1 MVPLESSA
9 LILLQQ
15 PTLESQKSSYEERH
29 PWTLAH
35 GFYAIMGG
43 FAFEI
48 PENLPESKR
57 FLPFHTREFWFVKE
71 WVIQHLVAKEAGR
84 DVIPNLSVEEIKS
97 RSKANGLAKAI
108 ICIQAL
114 WFIAQC
120 ITRRM

>member
-1 MVPLESSA
+1 
-9 LILLQQ
+9 
-15 PTLESQKSSYEERH
+15 
-29 PWTLAH
+29 
-35 GFYAIMGG
+35 MGG

-57 FLPFHTREFWFVKE
+57 FLPLRTKETWFVTSRGIRSSVE
-71 WVIQHLVAKEAGR
+71 KEAGR

-97 RSKANGLAKAI
+97 RSKANGLAKALV
-108 ICIQAL
+108 CIQAL

>member
-1 MVPLESSA
+1 
-9 LILLQQ
+9 
-15 PTLESQKSSYEERH
+15 
-29 PWTLAH
+29 
-35 GFYAIMGG
+35 MGG

-57 FLPFHTREFWFVKE
+57 FLPLHTKETCFVTDTL
-71 WVIQHLVAKEAGR
+71 IRYLVAKEAGR

-97 RSKANGLAKAI
+97 RSKANGLAKALV
-108 ICIQAL
+108 CIQAL